1 MSWREKDSRE
11 KRVKKGDT
19 GEWFSAMLNES
30 KSCHEVRIF
39 VLESLQITQYQ
50 LKIQI
55 NCLIY

>member
-19 GEWFSAMLNES
+19 GEWFLAMLNES

-50 LKIQI
+50 LKI
-55 NCLIY
+55 